1 MKLQVLT
8 ALIFIPVMLF
18 SQSWK
23 YNKGGDA
30 FDGTYKISSV
40 SGKGSEFPYQ
50 NPSLVI
56 NVFDNKKDDINFYLS
71 GAGFFQEDTGLSIK
85 WVFDNEPN
93 TIYTSYKWSLS
104 NDGKTIFFKTFNNPE
119 NKSTKLSDIDIINK
133 LTISNK
139 VNIRV
144 SNEYGKNDLA
154 FSLSGSTKA
163 INFVI
168 PSSQRERLLNIA
180 KEKRNKALEEIN
192 IKGVLLENLIGKLN
206 SEMLES
212 NSLIKLKEKIKG
224 DLDFVDD
231 VKDIE
236 VVGNGALFE
245 RRRKV
250 DVFYLKNDGSKTNIF
265 GDWSV
270 VEGAPVYARNEEI
283 KETVKQLL
291 VKYKYEKLISHLTDK
306 VIGQANGDNGFPI
319 SSINEVKIILS
330 KYQHS
335 KFWSCKLNIY
345 LNDESVVTIY
355 DTYIFSSGNVEIS
368 KSELKKI
375 GGKANI
381 EF

>member
-8 ALIFIPVMLF
+8 TLIFIPVMLF

-50 NPSLVI
+50 NPRLVI

-144 SNEYGKNDLA
+144 SNEYGENDLA
-154 FSLSGSTKA
+154 FSFSGSTKA

-168 PSSQRERLLNIA
+168 PSSERERLLNIA

-206 SEMLES
+206 SEMLEG

-291 VKYKYEKLISHLTDK
+291 VKYKYEKLISHLTGK

-330 KYQHS
+330 KYQHR